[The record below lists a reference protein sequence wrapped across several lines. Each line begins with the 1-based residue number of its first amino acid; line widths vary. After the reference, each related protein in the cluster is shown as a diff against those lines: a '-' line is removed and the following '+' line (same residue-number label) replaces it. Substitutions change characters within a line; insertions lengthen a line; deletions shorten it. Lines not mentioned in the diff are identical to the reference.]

1 VKKDILDH
9 ELVPNHVILSE
20 SDIEKAFKDLDF
32 EQEQLPKIKSDDPV
46 VKAIDAK
53 IGDVLEITRRSPTA
67 GTFVTYRLVIE
78 G

>member
-9 ELVPNHVILSE
+9 ELVPTHVILSE
-20 SDIEKAFKDLDF
+20 SDVEKIFKDLDF

-46 VKAIDAK
+46 VKSIDAK
-53 IGDVLEITRRSPTA
+53 KGDVLEITRRSPTA
-67 GTFVTYRLVIE
+67 GTFVTYRLVD